1 MDNNISFQ
9 VKRLIEIDH
18 KAVELAE
25 KRELEL
31 KELDE
36 KHKLDV
42 DRINNMLQFAKEEV
56 KTSYNRQIQE
66 AQKEAASISSELD
79 NKIMK
84 TEQIM
89 SQALEGLAEEL
100 WSKVLNSI
108 K

>member
-1 MDNNISFQ
+1 MDNSISLQ
-9 VKRLIEIDH
+9 VKRLIEIDR

-31 KELDE
+31 KDLDE
-36 KHKLDV
+36 NHKSDI
-42 DRINNMLQFAKEEV
+42 DRINNMLQHVKEEV
-56 KTSYNRQIQE
+56 KHSYNSQIQN
-66 AQKEAASISSELD
+66 AQKEAAAMSSELD
-79 NKIMK
+79 KKIMK

-89 SQALEGLAEEL
+89 SQAVEGLAEEL

>member
-9 VKRLIEIDH
+9 VKRLIEIDR

-36 KHKLDV
+36 KHKLDI

-56 KTSYNRQIQE
+56 KTSYNRQIQN
-66 AQKEAASISSELD
+66 AQKEAAAMSSELD

-89 SQALEGLAEEL
+89 SQAVEGLTEEL

>member
-9 VKRLIEIDH
+9 VKRLIEIDR

-36 KHKLDV
+36 KHKLDI
-42 DRINNMLQFAKEEV
+42 DKINSMFQFAKEEV

-66 AQKEAASISSELD
+66 AQKEAATMSSELD

-84 TEQIM
+84 TEQTM
-89 SQALEGLAEEL
+89 SQAVEGLAEEL